1 MTTRHTA
8 LAAPQPTTILDALA
22 RAVITASLSAIEA
35 LPGSR
40 RTAAQLDALAQAR
53 AQLARMR
60 ASPVSLPRPVVVFN
74 GYRGWWGLASTVR
87 DALREATGSDDII
100 FVSYAHRG
108 TFAQACED
116 ARRTIAKHLGPPAA
130 RGEVPFDAVGIS
142 MGGLVARVLATRGTT
157 DADERVLRDARGSDS
172 TVRIASLY
180 TLSTP
185 HRGAMLARRIAPDEA
200 ARSMRPGSPLVR
212 ALHRAHEARTGPALQ
227 CFGQTRDAIVGVSNT
242 APKGVTPMRMPGPAF
257 GSHFTSARNPVFWA
271 HIAEALRA
279 HATREHTKPAP

>member
-1 MTTRHTA
+1 MRHSA
-8 LAAPQPTTILDALA
+8 LAAPQPATTLDVVA
-22 RAVITASLSAIEA
+22 RAVITASLAAIDA

-40 RTAAQLDALAQAR
+40 RTAAQLDAVARAR

-60 ASPVSLPRPVVVFN
+60 ASPVALARPVVVFN

-108 TFAQACED
+108 TFAQACDD
-116 ARRTIAKHLGPPAA
+116 ARRTIARYLGPAAA

-142 MGGLVARVLATRGTT
+142 MGGLVARVLTTRGAS
-157 DADERVLRDARGSDS
+157 DADERVLREARGSDS
-172 TVRIASLY
+172 TVRIATLH

-185 HRGAMLARRIAPDEA
+185 H
-200 ARSMRPGSPLVR
+200 RPGSPLVR
-212 ALHRAHEARTGPALQ
+212 ALHRAHEASMGPALH

-242 APKGVTPMRMPGPAF
+242 APKGVTPVRMPGPAF

-271 HIAEALRA
+271 HIATSLR
-279 HATREHTKPAP
+279 TDTSREHGTSAP